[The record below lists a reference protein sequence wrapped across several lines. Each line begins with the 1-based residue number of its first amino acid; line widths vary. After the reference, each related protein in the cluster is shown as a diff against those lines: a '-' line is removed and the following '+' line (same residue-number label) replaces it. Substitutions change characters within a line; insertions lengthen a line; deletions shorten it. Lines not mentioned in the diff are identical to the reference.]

1 MHEQIL
7 IYDSLAFLF
16 CAPQNPPKSK
26 ATKSDKKDAI
36 TTTVEE
42 RILLKTV
49 GAHIL
54 KFNFFAA
61 PKCLHLFRVCV

>member
-26 ATKSDKKDAI
+26 ATKSNKKDAI

-54 KFNFFAA
+54 KI
-61 PKCLHLFRVCV
+61 